1 MNENDFDSYVNASR
15 DYLLY
20 RGLVDETDNLP
31 PGIYASILRY
41 EPTHPCELE
50 PDPEPELAQEL
61 ELEPDGSD
69 EMEF

>member
-1 MNENDFDSYVNASR
+1 MNENDFDSYINASR

-31 PGIYASILRY
+31 PGIHASIWRY

-50 PDPEPELAQEL
+50 PDSDQEL
-61 ELEPDGSD
+61 ELESDCSD

>member
-1 MNENDFDSYVNASR
+1 MNENDFDFYLNASR

-31 PGIYASILRY
+31 PGIHASIWRY

-50 PDPEPELAQEL
+50 PEPDPAQEL
-61 ELEPDGSD
+61 ELESDRSD
-69 EMEF
+69 EMEL